1 MVTEFQTW
9 YSLPLHGDKMEFTI
23 VKASNGLPST
33 VLPNALYLVKN
44 RTDSTVTVY
53 ITDSDGTKAFP
64 IKDPT
69 YESLITS
76 VIKDVAGKIAKG
88 DSLHTA
94 LCKLQT
100 QITKL
105 QDNAPLKVIT
115 PGKTYRDAYQYKAVV
130 VATNGNWTIDYT
142 AAGFTEVISVI
153 PVAVAGGT
161 DSADR
166 KVACLSS
173 TPYTKTT
180 ASGKLMGATV
190 AGLIVYTMAEVNGS
204 VEVTVTGI

>member
-1 MVTEFQTW
+1 
-9 YSLPLHGDKMEFTI
+9 MEFTI
-23 VKASNGLPST
+23 VKTSNGLPST

-44 RTDSTVTVY
+44 LTDPAVTVY

-76 VIKDVAGKIAKG
+76 VIEDVAGKIAKG

-94 LCKLQT
+94 LSKLQT

-115 PGKTYRDAYQYKAVV
+115 PGKTYHGAYQYKAVV
-130 VATNGNWTIDYT
+130 TAKSGNWSVDYT

-153 PVAVAGGT
+153 PVAIATGT
-161 DSADR
+161 ELSDR
-166 KVACLSS
+166 NVACLSN

-180 ASGKLMGATV
+180 ASGKLMGTSV
-190 AGLIVYTMAEVNGS
+190 VGRTMAEVNGS